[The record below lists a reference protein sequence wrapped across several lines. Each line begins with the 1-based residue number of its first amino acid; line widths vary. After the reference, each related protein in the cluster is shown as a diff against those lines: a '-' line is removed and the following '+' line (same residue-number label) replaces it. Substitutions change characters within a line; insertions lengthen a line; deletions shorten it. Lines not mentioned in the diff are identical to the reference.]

1 MEKPCLKDE
10 NEYPNDEVLSRY
22 LGQVKNTW
30 DSFIDFINEN
40 YPSFSGE
47 WRYYKDGK
55 NWLYK
60 ITKSKKTICW
70 VSIYHNMF
78 KSTFYFPDRAE
89 DLICKSNLDP
99 EYIENFIT
107 GKRYGNTRGVTV
119 TIKYVSDIENTKLLI
134 GIKEQLK

>member
-10 NEYPNDEVLSRY
+10 NEYPSDEVLSRY
-22 LGQVKNTW
+22 LGQVMNTW
-30 DSFIDFINEN
+30 DSFVDLINEN
-40 YPSFSGE
+40 YPLFSGE

-60 ITKSKKTICW
+60 ITKRKKTICW
-70 VSIYHNMF
+70 ISIYHNMF
-78 KSTFYFPDRAE
+78 KTTFYLPDRAE

-99 EYIENFIT
+99 EYIEKFIN
-107 GKRYGNTRGVTV
+107 GKKFGNTRGVTV
-119 TIKYVSDIENTKLLI
+119 VIKNVSDLRNIKLLM